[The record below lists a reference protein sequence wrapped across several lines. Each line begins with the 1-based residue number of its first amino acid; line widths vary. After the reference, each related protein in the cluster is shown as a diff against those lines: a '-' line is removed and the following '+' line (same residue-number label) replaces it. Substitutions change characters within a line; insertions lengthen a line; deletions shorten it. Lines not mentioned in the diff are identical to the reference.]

1 MNYHTLVPMK
11 YKKSINIGMIHRIFH
26 VCSTYKHFHKS
37 LQKARGIR
45 LKNQYPESVIDWL
58 IRDTLNKIFEKKEM
72 VTKSEKV
79 DEEEEKKMMM
89 IEYLGPV

>member
-11 YKKSINIGMIHRIFH
+11 YKKLINIGMIHRIFH

-45 LKNQYPESVIDWL
+45 LKNQCLESVID
-58 IRDTLNKIFEKKEM
+58 
-72 VTKSEKV
+72 
-79 DEEEEKKMMM
+79 
-89 IEYLGPV
+89 